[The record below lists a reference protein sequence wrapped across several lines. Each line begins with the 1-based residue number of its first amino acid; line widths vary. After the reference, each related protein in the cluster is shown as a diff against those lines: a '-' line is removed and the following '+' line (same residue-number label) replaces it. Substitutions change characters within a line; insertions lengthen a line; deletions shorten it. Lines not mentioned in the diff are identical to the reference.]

1 MTQLTCDGL
10 LFDLDGVLIDS
21 TPAIVYHWTYWAN
34 LHQLD
39 INAILQ
45 ISHGMRTIETMR
57 QIAPHLDVEK
67 EAREFTAR
75 EVAETQ
81 GVVAIVGAR
90 ELLHGLPDDAWAIV
104 TSASLDLA
112 KARLTRAGLPI
123 PKTMVTADQ
132 VQRGKPDPEPYL
144 LGAKRLGLSVDQ
156 CVVIED
162 APAGITA
169 GRRAGMRVIGVQS
182 THTREALLANSVTAI
197 ADDLTQLCVTASPSQ
212 GRLLINIGHDKA

>member
-1 MTQLTCDGL
+1 MTQLTCNGL

-21 TPAIVYHWTYWAN
+21 TPAILHHWTYWADM
-34 LHQLD
+34 HQLD
-39 INAILQ
+39 IHAIMQ

-81 GVVAIVGAR
+81 GVSAIPGAN
-90 ELLHGLPDDAWAIV
+90 ELLRGLPEKAWAIV

-123 PKTMVTADQ
+123 PRIMVTADQ
-132 VQRGKPDPEPYL
+132 VMRGKPDPEPYL

-182 THTREALLANSVTAI
+182 THSREALLAHDITAI
-197 ADDLTQLCVTASPSQ
+197 ANKLTHLRVKSAPSNGQLQ
-212 GRLLINIGHDKA
+212 LIIEIED